1 MEVQGGVGSGGCTAP
16 LPFKP
21 MEETSLWGQ
30 DEFSPNSTSHGAE
43 FQPVQLLC
51 PAQRRG
57 ACPRVE
63 EAQEISLELLAGHTL
78 SGDQ

>member
-1 MEVQGGVGSGGCTAP
+1 MEVQGGVSSGGCTAP
-16 LPFKP
+16 LPLKP

-30 DEFSPNSTSHGAE
+30 DDFSPNSTSRGAE

-57 ACPRVE
+57 PKVE
-63 EAQEISLELLAGHTL
+63 EAQEISLELLDGHTL

>member
-1 MEVQGGVGSGGCTAP
+1 MEVQGGVSSEGCTAP
-16 LPFKP
+16 LPLKP
-21 MEETSLWGQ
+21 MEETFLWGQ
-30 DEFSPNSTSHGAE
+30 DEFSPNSTPHEPE

-63 EAQEISLELLAGHTL
+63 ETQEISLEPVGWSLG
-78 SGDQ
+78 G